1 MNTFIS
7 NIANDLLERFGTN
20 LAHIAVVFPNKRA
33 ALFLNQE
40 LAKLADGPIWSP
52 AYITI
57 SELFRQQSNL
67 TVADPIKSL
76 CDLYKSYTS
85 ITGRNEDLDEFYG
98 WGQLLLADFDD
109 IDKNMADAKQLF
121 SNVQNIHELD
131 TIDYLS
137 DHQKEEL
144 QRFFANFTG
153 DTSILRERFIT
164 LWSKLYDVY
173 NDFKARLSR
182 QGLAYEGMLYRE
194 VIESDN
200 IPAQYD
206 QYLFIGFNV
215 LQKVEQKLFASL
227 QKEGKAQFYW
237 DYDNYYFKGFN
248 EAGVYIKR
256 WLEIF
261 PNSLENRANPLYDC
275 FEKEKDIQFISA
287 PTENLQARYI
297 TEWLREN
304 NRYKD
309 GKRTAIVMCDENLL
323 KTVIHCV
330 PPEVESINVTTGFP
344 LQQAPIS
351 SMISQLITLQTDG
364 YSVRENAF
372 KLHYVNNLR
381 GQ

>member
-1 MNTFIS
+1 
-7 NIANDLLERFGTN
+7 
-20 LAHIAVVFPNKRA
+20 
-33 ALFLNQE
+33 
-40 LAKLADGPIWSP
+40 
-52 AYITI
+52 
-57 SELFRQQSNL
+57 
-67 TVADPIKSL
+67 
-76 CDLYKSYTS
+76 
-85 ITGRNEDLDEFYG
+85 
-98 WGQLLLADFDD
+98 
-109 IDKNMADAKQLF
+109 
-121 SNVQNIHELD
+121 
-131 TIDYLS
+131 
-137 DHQKEEL
+137 
-144 QRFFANFTG
+144 
-153 DTSILRERFIT
+153 
-164 LWSKLYDVY
+164 
-173 NDFKARLSR
+173 
-182 QGLAYEGMLYRE
+182 MLYRE

-200 IPAQYD
+200 IPSQYD

-227 QKEGKAQFYW
+227 QKERKAQFYW

-256 WLEIF
+256 WLKIF
-261 PNSLENRANPLYDC
+261 PNSLENRANPLYEC

-330 PPEVESINVTTGFP
+330 PPEVDSINVTTGFP

-364 YSVRENAF
+364 YSVRKMPLNCIMSTESCDIPMVSTSLM
-372 KLHYVNNLR
+372 KLRNCSKNSMKQNNSISR
-381 GQ
+381 QATTPFSDISHTINPT